1 MIVLSTSKL
10 TKAIGTDVIIEDIQ
24 LELQDGERIALVGA
38 NGAGKS
44 TLLRILAGLESYT
57 SGTISQ
63 AKNTTL
69 GYLAQ
74 EEGLVLTNT
83 IWQEAYSVFEQL
95 RVIEAQLHQIALQ
108 MSDEAVY
115 SDADK
120 LDKVAHQYERL
131 REEFEQKGGYQ
142 YEAKIRSILHGFG
155 FFEADYDKLI
165 DTLSGGQKTRLA
177 LAKLLLAEP
186 DILLLDEPTN
196 HLDIATL
203 DWLENYLRGYR
214 GAILIVSHD
223 RYFLDRLAQYVYE
236 IENHKINRFVGNYTA
251 YTIEKEA
258 RFEQQ
263 VKEYQKQQ
271 TDIKKLEEF
280 IARNLVRA
288 STTKRAQ
295 SRRKK
300 LEKMDR
306 LDRPS
311 ILKTM
316 RRIEFD
322 VEKQSGKDVLGF
334 NNIKVGVDGT
344 TLFSV
349 DEFQVHCGDSIAFI
363 GRNGIGK
370 STFLKTIVGILPL
383 ISGEIKYGANVE
395 LGYYDQEHQQMVANK
410 TVLNELW
417 DAHPLMDEKDIR
429 GTLGLFLFHGE
440 DCFKKVKSLSGG
452 EKSRLALAKLLLQK
466 ANTLILDEPT
476 NHLDL
481 NSKSTLEDALIDY
494 EGTQLFVSHDRYFIN
509 RVATQIVE
517 ITEDGWQIYIGDYDY
532 YLEKQAQQ
540 QEAVVEVPAQ
550 KEKAV
555 EVVAAAPTP
564 PPTKKKVSIYTLT
577 KIETEIHDTEQEIEE
592 VKAAQLL
599 PENYHDARNSAALL
613 EQLDDL
619 EIKLDKLMTEWSELQ
634 E

>member
-44 TLLRILAGLESYT
+44 TLMRILAGLESYT

-95 RVIEAQLHQIALQ
+95 RTIEAQLHQIALQ

-306 LDRPS
+306 IDRPS

-316 RRIEFD
+316 RRIAFD

-334 NNIKVGVDGT
+334 HNIKVGVDGT

-349 DEFQVHCGDSIAFI
+349 DEFQVHRGDSIAFI

-429 GTLGLFLFHGE
+429 GTLGLFLFHGD

-509 RVATQIVE
+509 RVATKIIE
-517 ITEDGWQIYIGDYDY
+517 ISEDGWQVYTGDYDY
-532 YLEKQAQQ
+532 YLEKKAQQ
-540 QEAVVEVPAQ
+540 QEAVVEEVAAK
-550 KEKAV
+550 KEK
-555 EVVAAAPTP
+555 VAEATAPAASTP
-564 PPTKKKVSIYTLT
+564 PKKASVYTLT
-577 KIETEIHDTEQEIEE
+577 KIETEIYDTEQEIEA